1 MSEAVVHSTVTQD
14 QGELGERMLA
24 SLRGYWIEAQGY
36 QKFLY
41 GVGALLVLSAV
52 FHTGVMLA
60 TGGSLEGDVS
70 WRKPITFGESFGLT
84 AISIAWI
91 MTFLPK
97 MRLLGWALAL
107 ALGFANF
114 GEVAW
119 VSLQQWRGVP
129 SHFNNSTP
137 FDAGLFALAGVLILF
152 TGIVILV
159 VTLLSFFSLKA
170 PPSLAWA
177 IRLGLLLLV
186 ASQFFGLLMIRQE
199 GHTFGSAGAMKVPHA
214 LALHGAQV
222 LPLLAWL
229 LRFSNWSESRRCRT
243 VLIGSAGYIVWVA
256 GSALQTFRGL
266 APLDLDIR
274 AAITFAMGGLL
285 FFGAYAATLTGLQKT
300 VTEAGA
306 VRSAL

>member
-1 MSEAVVHSTVTQD
+1 MTEAILQQTITQA

-24 SLRGYWIEAQGY
+24 SLRGYRVEAQGY

-97 MRLLGWALAL
+97 GRLLGWPLAL
-107 ALGFANF
+107 ALGLANL

-137 FDAGLFALAGVLILF
+137 LDAGLFALAGVLILF
-152 TGIVILV
+152 TGIVILA

-186 ASQFFGLLMIRQE
+186 ASQFFGLLMIRQDS
-199 GHTFGSAGAMKVPHA
+199 HTFGSAGAMKIPHA
-214 LALHGAQV
+214 LALHAAQV
-222 LPLLAWL
+222 LPLLGWL
-229 LRFSNWSESRRCRT
+229 LLFTKWTEGRRTRT
-243 VLIGSAGYIVWVA
+243 VLVGAAGYTVVLA
-256 GSALQTFRGL
+256 VSAFQTYTGR
-266 APLDLDIR
+266 APLDLSVG
-274 AAITFAMGGLL
+274 AALL
-285 FFGAYAATLTGLQKT
+285 LGIGALLLLAAYATTLLRLHRRLDTTPQP
-300 VTEAGA
+300 V
-306 VRSAL
+306 